1 MKTALLASLVAALI
15 ASPLAAEEK
24 QVVRKLKACGSE
36 AVNSFG
42 KHRENPAID
51 EGAGFVGFETEITDA
66 SGTKERYSLVNCA
79 TRKMVQIKAEYLL
92 SDSSKGLPSHGDLFA
107 FVDGLRAKKRVANP
121 DLFTKA
127 AKQAGYEV
135 VSGQLP
141 KAYTEKAKRGDCG
154 CTLYYPE
161 TMP

>member
-1 MKTALLASLVAALI
+1 MKTVVLASLIGALMAA
-15 ASPLAAEEK
+15 PLMAEEK

-36 AVNSFG
+36 ASNSFG

-66 SGTKERYSLVNCA
+66 TGTKERYSLVNCA

-92 SDSSKGLPSHGDLFA
+92 ADSSKGLPAHGDLFA

-121 DLFTKA
+121 DLFAKA
-127 AKQAGYEV
+127 AKGAGYEV
-135 VSGQLP
+135 INGQLP
-141 KAYTEKAKRGDCG
+141 KAYSEKAKRGDCG